1 MPAGRGPRRHRDV
14 LDRLIASI
22 VAGSID
28 AGEMLKEVDL
38 MEEHD
43 VSRGVARETLKALE
57 ERGLIWIKHGIGS
70 FVNTPDKWNTAH
82 PDVIK
87 ALING
92 HEHAAIVRECDMDWT
107 WHVETATEQAT
118 RQGSQRWITRMK
130 EAVGTMDV
138 LYASRTQ
145 AEGWGEIA
153 KPFYAAL
160 FMATENRPFRGGAMI
175 SVLPLL
181 SLMPS
186 RLTDADY
193 IRKKLLPEYRKLVYA
208 IESGKTKESKP
219 QLQEIFRLEGRGKDE
234 YPDLGSLPAA
244 A

>member
-1 MPAGRGPRRHRDV
+1 

-22 VAGSID
+22 VAGSIE

-38 MEEHD
+38 MAEHD

-107 WHVETATEQAT
+107 WHVEKATEQAT
-118 RQGSQRWITRMK
+118 LQGSHRWITRMK

-153 KPFYAAL
+153 RPFYAAL

-208 IESGKTKESKP
+208 IESGKTTESDP

-234 YPDLGSLPAA
+234 YPELGSLPAA

>member
-1 MPAGRGPRRHRDV
+1 

-107 WHVETATEQAT
+107 WHVETATKRAT
-118 RQGSQRWITRMK
+118 ERGSVRWITRMR
-130 EAVGTMDV
+130 EAVGKMDV
-138 LYASRTQ
+138 IYASRTQ

-160 FMATENRPFRGGAMI
+160 FMATENRPFRGGAMV
-175 SVLPLL
+175 SALPLL

-193 IRKKLLPEYRKLVYA
+193 IREKLLPEYRKLVHT
-208 IESGKTKESKP
+208 IESGKPTESAK
-219 QLQEIFRLEGRGKDE
+219 QLKVVFKLEGRGQDDH
-234 YPDLGSLPAA
+234 PDFGSLPVEA
-244 A
+244 

>member
-1 MPAGRGPRRHRDV
+1 
-14 LDRLIASI
+14 LIASI
-22 VAGSID
+22 VAGSIE
-28 AGEMLKEVDL
+28 AGEMLREVDL
-38 MEEHD
+38 MGAHD

-70 FVNTPDKWNTAH
+70 FVNAPDKWNTAH

-92 HEHAAIVRECDMDWT
+92 HEHAAIVRECNTDWT
-107 WHVETATEQAT
+107 WQVEMATKQATE
-118 RQGSQRWITRMK
+118 RGSQRWITRMK

-153 KPFYAAL
+153 QPFYAAL
-160 FMATENRPFRGGAMI
+160 FMATENRPFRGRAMV

-186 RLTDADY
+186 RLTDAYY
-193 IRKKLLPEYRKLVYA
+193 IRERLLPEYRKLVHT
-208 IESGKTKESKP
+208 IESGEPKKSAK
-219 QLQEIFRLEGRGKDE
+219 QLRDVFALEGRGQDVNPG
-234 YPDLGSLPAA
+234 PDFGSLPEAA
-244 A
+244 